1 MELAFN
7 HNFKILF
14 LKSLLTQVL
23 LYASLYSQ
31 YTKTINM
38 LSTIINLKGLVGGL
52 FQSSPANH
60 RSGESRFDHQGLQQG
75 HHYRR

>member
-1 MELAFN
+1 
-7 HNFKILF
+7 
-14 LKSLLTQVL
+14 
-23 LYASLYSQ
+23 
-31 YTKTINM
+31 M